1 MKNLIKKGP
10 KFLRFKKKS
19 FECGDYTIDVN
30 GAKYDLTLTYCGPE
44 CEGNGYSGLIMIV
57 LIFVVFWLFF
67 IRPQNKKQKE
77 EQKFREA
84 LQKGDEVVTI
94 GGIHGKI
101 VDVKETT
108 VMISIDSNVKIEVEK
123 SAIMAQ
129 PTMMAKK

>member
-1 MKNLIKKGP
+1 MNALNM
-10 KFLRFKKKS
+10 FLLQ
-19 FECGDYTIDVN
+19 
-30 GAKYDLTLTYCGPE
+30 AAQPQQQ
-44 CEGNGYSGLIMIV
+44 GNGYSGLIMIV

>member
-1 MKNLIKKGP
+1 MNTLNM
-10 KFLRFKKKS
+10 FLLQAS
-19 FECGDYTIDVN
+19 QPQQQG
-30 GAKYDLTLTYCGPE
+30 G
-44 CEGNGYSGLIMIV
+44 GYSGLIMIV

-84 LQKGDEVVTI
+84 LQKGDDVVTI

-108 VMISIDSNVKIEVEK
+108 VLVSIDSNVKIEVEK
-123 SAIMAQ
+123 SAIVAA
-129 PTMMAKK
+129 PAARK

>member
-1 MKNLIKKGP
+1 MNTLSM
-10 KFLRFKKKS
+10 FLLDGS
-19 FECGDYTIDVN
+19 
-30 GAKYDLTLTYCGPE
+30 APQQ
-44 CEGNGYSGLIMIV
+44 GNPYSGLIMIV